1 MTQIHDIPIID
12 GDNNNEGVYT
22 VSRGYYSWPFFLVAL
37 FLNRN
42 SREYKKHIFVS
53 LNILSNAHSLRTV
66 DNIFISNCHC
76 LEPPDENPSVG
87 NYMVRYNH
95 IEIQRI
101 PSTAVS
107 VDTVY

>member
-22 VSRGYYSWPFFLVAL
+22 VSRGY

-95 IEIQRI
+95 IEIQKI